1 MLHYDE
7 SGSPDHPTILLLP
20 GAGALDTFNQQ
31 YGFAVSYHL
40 LVLHLPG
47 SGKAS
52 GVVYD
57 PHKTTQELL
66 ELIQSLHQKVGVI
79 GHSLGAQIA
88 IRLVSEH
95 PEFFHF
101 AIFLSAWV
109 NRIRRQSGSCALAKI
124 SAKMLHWQGLVR
136 LQGWYWHYTSQQA
149 RTMADDSKR
158 ISAKV
163 YRSFFVHTL
172 DLSSRSLFNSKY
184 SNVSPLRKPGD
195 QGNEESLA
203 LLAENPH
210 CQQSNSEASI
220 MISQCGMRKR

>member
-7 SGSPDHPTILLLP
+7 YGSPNHPTTLLLP

-31 YGFAVSYHL
+31 YVFADSYHL
-40 LVLHLPG
+40 FVLHLPG

-109 NRIRRQSGSCALAKI
+109 KPNPQKIKGLCALAKI

-158 ISAKV
+158 ISAEV
-163 YRSFFVHTL
+163 YRSFFIA
-172 DLSSRSLFNSKY
+172 SSPQNGLKPLISL
-184 SNVSPLRKPGD
+184 
-195 QGNEESLA
+195 
-203 LLAENPH
+203 
-210 CQQSNSEASI
+210 
-220 MISQCGMRKR
+220 

>member
-7 SGSPDHPTILLLP
+7 YGSPNHPTILLLP

-31 YGFAVSYHL
+31 YVFADSYRL

-88 IRLVSEH
+88 
-95 PEFFHF
+95 
-101 AIFLSAWV
+101 
-109 NRIRRQSGSCALAKI
+109 
-124 SAKMLHWQGLVR
+124 VR
-136 LQGWYWHYTSQQA
+136 L
-149 RTMADDSKR
+149 
-158 ISAKV
+158 
-163 YRSFFVHTL
+163 
-172 DLSSRSLFNSKY
+172 
-184 SNVSPLRKPGD
+184 
-195 QGNEESLA
+195 
-203 LLAENPH
+203 
-210 CQQSNSEASI
+210 C
-220 MISQCGMRKR
+220 